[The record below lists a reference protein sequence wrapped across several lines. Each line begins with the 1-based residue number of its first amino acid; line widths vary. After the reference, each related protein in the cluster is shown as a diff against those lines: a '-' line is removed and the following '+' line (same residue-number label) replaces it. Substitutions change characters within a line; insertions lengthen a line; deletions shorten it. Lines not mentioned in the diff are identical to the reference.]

1 MLAVRLAIMREILI
15 AGGHTAS
22 NALDL
27 FRRPELSAQRP
38 VSTGVGDCLGTP
50 QGAASLFP
58 FASSVPVCVSGESWC
73 G

>member
-1 MLAVRLAIMREILI
+1 MLAVRLAIMRKILI

-22 NALDL
+22 NAPDL
-27 FRRPELSAQRP
+27 FRPPKLSAQGP
-38 VSTGVGDCLGTP
+38 VSTGVGDHPGRP

-58 FASSVPVCVSGESWC
+58 FASSVPVCVSGESYC